1 MPPGRSKKPV
11 SAPDGRMQNADSP
24 MEPEMALFQKALPML
39 MSKRGKR
46 GRNESV
52 VDFATC
58 VLEEW
63 GEMPPP
69 HAQTEKEKLAR
80 KAHMKRVRTW
90 KKSCPEAFE
99 AMNSA
104 PADERPMLV
113 DALRRVMDP
122 VSRDKMI
129 AEAEAAQAMADAA
142 GVAAEKA
149 QARKQVCPRSHTS
162 RPSSLNPAPNPR
174 HKDKTRQDKD

>member
-1 MPPGRSKKPV
+1 
-11 SAPDGRMQNADSP
+11 
-24 MEPEMALFQKALPML
+24 
-39 MSKRGKR
+39 
-46 GRNESV
+46 
-52 VDFATC
+52 
-58 VLEEW
+58 
-63 GEMPPP
+63 MPPP
-69 HAQTEKEKLAR
+69 NAQTEKEKLAR

-104 PADERPMLV
+104 PADERPVLV

-162 RPSSLNPAPNPR
+162 RPSSLTPAPNPR
-174 HKDKTRQDKD
+174 HKDKTRQDKDPTRGGPCAMRWSQHRMTSKWCVM